1 MSAPGKLGEDGE
13 GSPLTHTTFVQA
25 AVSELVSS
33 IQTTAVTTEYLR
45 ERYHSD
51 EIAKNLSRVAEN
63 VRVGQSAGE
72 AALDSRRA
80 LGADDRHYLFSGIH
94 LIYTNP
100 ESEEYP
106 LLPQRLQPGESREAL
121 AIGIAAGFNGY
132 FKQQRRSISNESL
145 SGAGLLSLLMDI
157 PDIRSCI
164 LETLVLKGQLTQPKS
179 EELNTMFSSVEMGT
193 TYITDLNDTPEGRI
207 VLRYMMETVIYLLDA
222 GSTPH
227 AITDA
232 LISKDV
238 FDNAD
243 RLEADTMR
251 LLNAFLLLGPDPEKN
266 WCSQGIAA
274 KIAEGEAK
282 LKMEKDEIK
291 RKKAEAEG
299 AAANAAAAAAEAEGA
314 AANAAAAAAE
324 AAAAEA
330 QAMKA
335 AAKEAT
341 AEAQAIEEVAK
352 LAAAEAQAK
361 EAMAKAT
368 AEEAQAMK
376 AAANA
381 DTEKAQAITKAA
393 KAATAEARAIEEV
406 EKAAAAEAQAMKAM
420 ADAKAEDTKQQERR
434 RAAKLEKERAEAEAA
449 QQEANNLLLRAETE
463 RTKAEANEERNKLE
477 TAQSKEATAKA
488 EAELAKA
495 TERLK
500 AAELES
506 KKAKADD
513 AEANILFLKAET
525 KRKEAVVLRDD
536 LKSRLEL
543 KRAEVEKEDGKYF
556 GRNKDL
562 VEQLKMGVDELE
574 EQLKDLEQSVGAAPY
589 SPLKTPFVEG
599 GHRGRMLL
607 YDIGVSASAASA
619 SAAVSLDPMS
629 ICETDEVFSPI
640 SMEDVAEAC
649 LVAWRDMTIS
659 YPEGFPK
666 PAQAW
671 TRRPNALA
679 AAKSKPFL
687 AWNGDFLNEEWA
699 LEKGATDLLAFT
711 QYLDAGLGASRVMD
725 WADLDT
731 KWKYGREDNKYVK
744 HCLARGLCGGL
755 GPHETPNADGSDLL
769 SYDAPRAN
777 LPLTSSQS
785 ALEALSVRVKGQKAR
800 QMHEKILAETQ
811 IVSDSRLKDDA
822 AMMAKVTYNDD
833 PFHGT
838 LKGAA
843 PGEGSVPATEKTQE
857 PARSVRWA
865 PVWKD
870 MAQSGSSSYEADF
883 SIQSVAISKACVL
896 EHMQTF
902 IKSRIQLLE
911 STKPPVPKITITT
924 LKAVVAVL
932 KLKQLQSLACVAA
945 TCSEADSMHLK
956 VGTAKRSK
964 LSHTTRA
971 TAKSTLASSSSEHLP
986 VLNLEDPNTLLITRP
1001 SVPCTDE
1008 NGSTITV
1015 FPVDAGLAY
1024 FSRDAMEPAKASDPL
1039 EKMLFGTD
1047 FDMFDGQTS
1056 GCGNE
1061 QGSVVYHRLPFLEVT
1076 STLRVGIQGA
1086 DITSMSIDDAKGII
1100 QVLERQED
1108 RSTLDLFIGTSALA
1122 TPYEKRGVR
1131 TRRAWGGFTNI
1142 NPDLLDVHFMKAC
1155 FTGSIAA
1162 LNDLERIDHE
1172 SRLFAQIKNSNSKAR
1187 QHIFGLQND
1196 PETASRDR
1204 RSGMWQNALR
1214 EISQSSD
1221 RMLVFIRNLSGGLN
1235 EDSLS
1240 SLIIGEDPELQRTS
1254 MELAK
1259 RRQDVLRQSMSFQV
1273 QLTQGVLGAMFKASN
1288 LGVDVA
1294 ESKNA
1299 SSSIGDKIVVRS
1311 TEAKKEI
1318 QTALQGKPFFEAN
1331 VSLQNMLSKSEE
1343 DLTLKQVIGTLNEV
1357 GNEFHS
1363 HLMNESVNNS
1373 DLGSKLSRE
1382 TLSLPRNSYM
1392 VRLSDMACAAIN
1404 DAFQE
1409 LTRRL
1414 RQHDHMIRHV
1424 YLWECVEGPNTE
1436 LSTQFNKLVRAQ
1448 IQQTRANDT
1457 TSSIYVNNQTKM
1469 SINFKL
1475 EVEMRKMIDVVCTH
1489 IMRHSTPQFHI
1500 KDLTNLYAV
1509 VSPIAPGGGD
1519 GGVGGG
1525 GDDND
1530 GPAFRAPPF
1539 NPESLRKVWTFRTQ
1553 QRNARNDL
1561 ANANPSDPSKG
1572 VVPLGTIN
1580 NEGAPR
1586 MTDESFFELLMWF
1599 GLELQSL
1606 GLPVAMQILSVA
1618 VQRAKSRDTE
1628 PTDAQNVEL
1637 SKRYDMY
1644 TPEAIYFKQTDP
1656 SEKHVILEAAK
1667 QWKERNNNNSM
1678 IERQGLRQR
1687 PSRRPRTTVIRDKR
1701 YYEFEFDTSK
1711 LPERLQNN
1719 DALISKS
1726 LNMLFE
1732 MLGSADASTYGILDR
1747 DEQKNLDWKPA
1758 SVENKRMWYRVVN
1771 DAADESYRKSL
1782 SYYQKY
1788 FKLIADWR
1796 QSRWYKTSFAVKMV
1810 IIITALFGF
1819 EVLYSYNTGAEGL
1832 TLPRAFYGVVQ
1843 GFISGCGSGLQSG
1856 TEYASATDVG
1866 RKLQGVIKWLVSFFQ
1881 GEPSPGVGWGEA
1893 TEALWNESAATS
1905 ARMGNSSVVPL
1916 LPSDQTCTDGLDT
1929 PFGPEM
1935 TARIGEAVYTFA
1947 TSTTGLLSGQLE
1959 GATGFVMRANAE
1971 QWNREM
1977 EALQMNSGRSL

>member
-1 MSAPGKLGEDGE
+1 M
-13 GSPLTHTTFVQA
+13 
-25 AVSELVSS
+25 
-33 IQTTAVTTEYLR
+33 
-45 ERYHSD
+45 
-51 EIAKNLSRVAEN
+51 AKA
-63 VRVGQSAGE
+63 
-72 AALDSRRA
+72 
-80 LGADDRHYLFSGIH
+80 
-94 LIYTNP
+94 T
-100 ESEEYP
+100 
-106 LLPQRLQPGESREAL
+106 
-121 AIGIAAGFNGY
+121 
-132 FKQQRRSISNESL
+132 
-145 SGAGLLSLLMDI
+145 
-157 PDIRSCI
+157 
-164 LETLVLKGQLTQPKS
+164 
-179 EELNTMFSSVEMGT
+179 
-193 TYITDLNDTPEGRI
+193 
-207 VLRYMMETVIYLLDA
+207 
-222 GSTPH
+222 
-227 AITDA
+227 
-232 LISKDV
+232 
-238 FDNAD
+238 
-243 RLEADTMR
+243 
-251 LLNAFLLLGPDPEKN
+251 
-266 WCSQGIAA
+266 
-274 KIAEGEAK
+274 
-282 LKMEKDEIK
+282 
-291 RKKAEAEG
+291 
-299 AAANAAAAAAEAEGA
+299 AAAAEARE
-314 AANAAAAAAE
+314 AE
-324 AAAAEA
+324 A
-330 QAMKA
+330 K
-335 AAKEAT
+335 T
-341 AEAQAIEEVAK
+341 
-352 LAAAEAQAK
+352 
-361 EAMAKAT
+361 
-368 AEEAQAMK
+368 
-376 AAANA
+376 
-381 DTEKAQAITKAA
+381 DTKKAQAITEAA
-393 KAATAEARAIEEV
+393 
-406 EKAAAAEAQAMKAM
+406 KAAAAEAQAITEAAKAAAAEAQAREAM

-449 QQEANNLLLRAETE
+449 QQEANNLLLRAQTE
-463 RTKAEANEERNKLE
+463 RTKAEANEERKKLE

-488 EAELAKA
+488 EAELANAK
-495 TERLK
+495 ERL
-500 AAELES
+500 
-506 KKAKADD
+506 KADD
-513 AEANILFLKAET
+513 AEANNLFLRAET

-536 LKSRLEL
+536 LKSRL
-543 KRAEVEKEDGKYF
+543 KTSREKLETENSRIFRSDKV
-556 GRNKDL
+556 L
-562 VEQLKMGVDELE
+562 VEQLQDEINNLE
-574 EQLKDLEQSVGAAPY
+574 DQLKRMEKSVDAAPY

-607 YDIGVSASAASA
+607 YDIGASGSAASAASA
-619 SAAVSLDPMS
+619 SATVSSDPMD
-629 ICETDEVFSPI
+629 ICETDEVSSPI

-679 AAKSKPFL
+679 AAKSKPSL
-687 AWNGDFLNEEWA
+687 AWKGDFLNEEWA
-699 LEKGATDLLAFT
+699 LEKGATDLPAFT

-785 ALEALSVRVKGQKAR
+785 ALEALSVRVKGQRAR

-822 AMMAKVTYNDD
+822 AIMANVTDNDD

-843 PGEGSVPATEKTQE
+843 PGEESVPATEKTQE

-902 IKSRIQLLE
+902 IKSRIELLQSTE
-911 STKPPVPKITITT
+911 SIKPPVPQITITT

-945 TCSEADSMHLK
+945 TCSEADSMHLN

-1008 NGSTITV
+1008 NGSAMPIP

-1024 FSRDAMEPAKASDPL
+1024 FSRDAMDIGKAGDPL
-1039 EKMLFGTD
+1039 ENMLFGAD

-1061 QGSVVYHRLPFLEVT
+1061 QGSGPYNKLNFLDVT
-1076 STLRVGIQGA
+1076 STLRVGIGGA
-1086 DITSMSIDDAKGII
+1086 DITSMSIDDAKGVI
-1100 QVLERQED
+1100 QVLRRPEEAED

-1122 TPYEKRGVR
+1122 TPYAKRGVR
-1131 TRRAWGGFTNI
+1131 TRRAWGGFINI

-1187 QHIFGLQND
+1187 QRIFGLQND

-1240 SLIIGEDPELQRTS
+1240 SLIVGEDPELQRTS

-1288 LGVDVA
+1288 LGVNVA

-1299 SSSIGDKIVVRS
+1299 SSIGDKIVVRS

-1489 IMRHSTPQFHI
+1489 IMRHSTPRFHI

-1509 VSPIAPGGGD
+1509 VSPIAPDGSDGGD
-1519 GGVGGG
+1519 GGGGGEG

-1539 NPESLRKVWTFRTQ
+1539 NPESLRKVWTFRAR
-1553 QRNARNDL
+1553 QRKARNDL
-1561 ANANPSDPSKG
+1561 VNANPSDPSKG

-1580 NEGAPR
+1580 NDGAPP
-1586 MTDESFFELLMWF
+1586 MTDKSFFELFTWF
-1599 GLELQSL
+1599 GFELQSR
-1606 GLPVAMQILSVA
+1606 GLLAAMQILSVA
-1618 VQRAKSRDTE
+1618 VKQAMSRDTE

-1637 SKRYDMY
+1637 SKKYDIDLNS
-1644 TPEAIYFKQTDP
+1644 PEAIYFKQTSP
-1656 SEKHVILEAAK
+1656 KEKHVILEAAK
-1667 QWKERNNNNSM
+1667 QWKGRNGGKSM
-1678 IERQGLRQR
+1678 IERSGMRQR
-1687 PSRRPRTTVIRDKR
+1687 PSCLPAKKTNEGTDTE
-1701 YYEFEFDTSK
+1701 YYAFEFDTSK
-1711 LPERLQNN
+1711 LPAELQDD

-1732 MLGSADASTYGILDR
+1732 MLGSADASTYGISDR
-1747 DEQKNLDWKPA
+1747 DEQNNLDWKPA
-1758 SVENKRMWYRVVN
+1758 SPQNKGMWYRVVN
-1771 DAADESYRKSL
+1771 DKADKSYRDSL
-1782 SYYQKY
+1782 SYYQMY
-1788 FKLIADWR
+1788 FGWIADWR
-1796 QSRWYKTSFAVKMV
+1796 QSRWYKTSFAVQMV
-1810 IIITALFGF
+1810 IIITVLFGVK
-1819 EVLYSYNTGAEGL
+1819 VLYSYNTGAEGL
-1832 TLPRAFYGVVQ
+1832 TLPQAFYGVVQ

-1856 TEYASATDVG
+1856 TEYASATAAG
-1866 RKLQGVIKWLVSFFQ
+1866 RKLQGDIKWLVSFFQ
-1881 GEPSPGVGWGEA
+1881 SPDGGWRED
-1893 TEALWNESAATS
+1893 TEALRAEAAATS
-1905 ARMGNSSVVPL
+1905 ASTKNPAVVPL
-1916 LPSDQTCTDGLDT
+1916 LPSDQTCTDGLVT
-1929 PFGPEM
+1929 LFGPEM
-1935 TARIGEAVYTFA
+1935 TARIREAVYTFA
-1947 TSTTGLLSGQLE
+1947 GLLSGQLKD
-1959 GATGFVMRANAE
+1959 ATGFVMRANE
-1971 QWNREM
+1971 EHDWNREM
-1977 EALQMNSGRSL
+1977 EGLEDQLYNEEAAAR